1 MKRTDAASTIW
12 HGSIP
17 RVDRGRPLGG
27 ATLLAVGVAIA
38 TVIGLAVAVA
48 LHPEPLPG
56 EVSSIRRWQRL
67 AEPIPTLAEW
77 VRVSTSTQ
85 ATLVVIAVPAWW
97 AITRHRGAGA
107 LAVAILLVTML
118 VAQPVIKEVID
129 RPRPTEAQVDVR
141 APYTSKSFPSG
152 HSMST
157 TVAWGTA
164 AIVAARRGR
173 PVLAGVLC
181 APIALTAVASQVQG
195 VHWPSD
201 ALAGTLIGG
210 VAAVVAAAV
219 LLREETKAPK
229 HPASDV

>member
-1 MKRTDAASTIW
+1 M
-12 HGSIP
+12 
-17 RVDRGRPLGG
+17 V
-27 ATLLAVGVAIA
+27 AVAVAIA

-48 LHPEPLPG
+48 IHPDPLPG

-77 VRVSTSTQ
+77 VRVTTSTQ
-85 ATLVVIAVPAWW
+85 VTLVIAVPAWW
-97 AITRHRGAGA
+97 AIARHRGAGA

-118 VAQPVIKEVID
+118 IAQPVIKEVID

-181 APIALTAVASQVQG
+181 APIALTAAASQVQG

-210 VAAVVAAAV
+210 VAAVMAATV

-229 HPASDV
+229 HPASDD